1 MYFLQRLF
9 KGLFQIFRFQL
20 VAIILH
26 VTRVVGIHLHLVI
39 LLNVQSKAV
48 ILFSWLGVI
57 CYGAVLLII
66 QNLLGVVS
74 RRVAE
79 VGCV

>member
-1 MYFLQRLF
+1 MYFLRRSF
-9 KGLFQIFRFQL
+9 KGLLQIVRFQL

-26 VTRVVGIHLHLVI
+26 VTRVVGIIHLVT